1 MELKSWSLK
10 FALSLAVAAALWVG
24 AVSLTNALLH
34 GRQASHA
41 VSQGG
46 MQ

>member
-1 MELKSWSLK
+1 MELRSWSLK

-24 AVSLTNALLH
+24 AVSLTNSLLH
-34 GRQASHA
+34 SRQASHT
-41 VSQGG
+41 VFPGG

>member
-1 MELKSWSLK
+1 MELRSWSLK

-24 AVSLTNALLH
+24 AVTLTNSLLH
-34 GRQASHA
+34 ARQASHA
-41 VSQGG
+41 VSRGG